1 MEAIMPISEICNREV
16 VIVQRNNT
24 IQEAAKLMRQHH
36 VGDVVVVED
45 QGGVRVPVGIVT
57 DRDLVVEIMAPAID
71 QKVITVGDIMV
82 PELATVKEN
91 AGMFETI
98 EYMRAKGVR
107 RLPVVDQS
115 GGLVGILTLDDLL
128 ELLAEELLA
137 LAKLVKHEQKKE
149 TMSRR

>member
-1 MEAIMPISEICNREV
+1 MPISEICNREV
-16 VIVQRNNT
+16 IIVQRNNT
-24 IQEAAKLMRQHH
+24 ILEAAQLMRQHH

-45 QGGVRVPVGIVT
+45 RDGVRVPVGIVT

-82 PELATVKEN
+82 PELATIKEN

-107 RLPVVDQS
+107 RLPVVDQK

-149 TMSRR
+149 TVSRR

>member
-1 MEAIMPISEICNREV
+1 MPISEICNREV

-24 IQEAAKLMRQHH
+24 ILEAAQLMRQHH
-36 VGDVVVVED
+36 VGDVVVVEER
-45 QGGVRVPVGIVT
+45 GGVKVPVGIVT

-71 QKVITVGDIMV
+71 QTVITVGDIMV
-82 PELATVKEN
+82 TRLATVKEN
-91 AGMFETI
+91 AGLSETI

-107 RLPVVDQS
+107 RVPVVDKG

-137 LAKLVKHEQKKE
+137 LAKLVRHEQKKE
-149 TMSRR
+149 TMSRH